1 MEIKNKQRLS
11 LSIYFFMAGFG
22 FATWASRIPT
32 IKILFDLNEAQL
44 GNLLL
49 TMPVSSL
56 IGLPISGWLVSKFDS
71 RLPLL
76 VSFMLFSLSL
86 GLIGFADNLVLLVT
100 GIFLFSFCMRILNIS
115 MNTQSL
121 TLQKAFPKKIVGSF
135 HGLWSTGG
143 LAGVVFSTAM
153 IAFQIPMSLHLS
165 LVAIIC
171 FIISL
176 FVYRFLLGNDRSSK
190 GNKLKFGKPDKFI
203 LYLGIMVFLA
213 ALCEGGMFDWS
224 GVYFKEVVG
233 AEVFTLGYL
242 IFMVFMA
249 LSRFFTDKLI
259 ETVGMKKMY
268 VISSSF
274 IISGLGLMIIFPFFW
289 PALLG
294 FSFVGIGV
302 AAIIPM
308 TFILAGTSDKYS
320 AGMAISIITTYAI
333 VGMLLGPPLIGYL
346 AHLFNLRVSFI
357 LLLVAGLML
366 IPVSRLF
373 FIHQQNNDRM
383 QLHVKNSKLCL

>member
-1 MEIKNKQRLS
+1 
-11 LSIYFFMAGFG
+11 MAGFG

-383 QLHVKNSKLCL
+383 